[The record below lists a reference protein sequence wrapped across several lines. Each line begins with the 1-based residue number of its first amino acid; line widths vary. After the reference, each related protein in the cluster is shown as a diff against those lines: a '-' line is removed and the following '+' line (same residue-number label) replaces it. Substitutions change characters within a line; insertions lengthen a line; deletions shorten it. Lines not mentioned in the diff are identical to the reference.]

1 MGGASM
7 NIREILEDVAR
18 GRLSP
23 EAAEKQLKDGPERE
37 RRPERDLP
45 KFLRVDV
52 DSAKGDKVDVRV
64 PLKLV
69 TAGMKVASMIP
80 EDASNK
86 LRERG
91 IDLSQLG
98 ELRGDELVDA
108 LRELTVDVK
117 SADGDIVKVYC
128 E

>member
-1 MGGASM
+1 MHV
-7 NIREILEDVAR
+7 RRILEDLAAGKIGVH
-18 GRLSP
+18 
-23 EAAEKQLKDGPERE
+23 EAEKELKGEPRTEHS
-37 RRPERDLP
+37 PKRDLP

-69 TAGMKVASMIP
+69 TAGIKVASMIP

-86 LRERG
+86 LKEKG
-91 IDLSQLG
+91 IDLSQLS